1 MMIVISMFVFM
12 VPQDNFDA
20 RMTLVMTALLSVL
33 VFHLSQGETLPAVGY
48 MVKADQYFI
57 VSYVILFTLIIM
69 TIGVNMLINW
79 GKTELAQSVFRIS
92 SYVMVPL
99 TVLVF
104 LYLSLT

>member
-1 MMIVISMFVFM
+1 MFL

-48 MVKADQYFI
+48 MVKADQHFI
-57 VSYVILFTLIIM
+57 VSYVILFTLILL

-79 GKTELAQSVFRIS
+79 GKAELAQSVFRFTA
-92 SYVMVPL
+92 YALVPL
-99 TVLVF
+99 TMVVF
-104 LYLSLT
+104 LYLSVT